1 MTCEELM
8 RQLEAFGTAQ
18 NRKIYGRHGV
28 SGEMFGVSYRDLG
41 ALKKKIKTDH
51 ELALELWDTGNH
63 DARVLAMMIAD
74 PANFDSRLA
83 DAWIKELDNYVLA
96 DAFASFAGKTD
107 AGRKRMERWAGSKD
121 EWTGAVGWKVLAHLA
136 REDKDLPDTFFEPFL
151 EEIES
156 KIHTSKN
163 RTRDAMNTALIAIG
177 VRNQGLRKKALA
189 AAARIGKVE
198 VDHGETNCQ
207 TPDAAAYI
215 EKTLQYRAKKSAK

>member
-74 PANFDSRLA
+74 PAKFDSKLA
-83 DAWIKELDNYVLA
+83 DAWIKELDNNVLA
-96 DAFASFAGKTD
+96 DAFASFVGKTD

-136 REDKDLPDTFFEPFL
+136 GEDKDLPDSFFEPFL